1 MPESSPIAIRSKK
14 ILASAWGS
22 LTEYVLGVKRTD
34 GRTIDLVREVYDHG
48 SAAAILLLDPQ
59 RAVMTLVRQFRLPP
73 HLNGDD
79 GNLIEVCAGLLDG
92 DDPETCARKEALEET
107 GIEPFALR
115 FAFEIYASPGSLSE
129 KIDCFVGYYDE
140 TCRKSAGGGLAE
152 EGEDIECVEIGF
164 DAALDMID
172 NGHIIDAK
180 TVALIQHAALKGLFG
195 RQGHP

>member
-1 MPESSPIAIRSKK
+1 MPSAFSIAITTKK

-22 LTEYVLGVKRTD
+22 LTEYVFDVKRDD
-34 GRTIDLVREVYDHG
+34 GPSVELKREVYDHG
-48 SAAAILLLDPQ
+48 SAAAILLIDPE
-59 RAVMTLVRQFRLPP
+59 RYVMTLVRQFRLPA

-79 GNLIEVCAGLLDG
+79 GNMVEVCAGLLDG
-92 DDPETCARKEALEET
+92 DAPQTCARKEAIEET
-107 GIEPFALR
+107 GIAPSRLQ

-129 KIDCFVGYYDE
+129 KIHCFVGFYDE

>member
-1 MPESSPIAIRSKK
+1 MSEPTPILIKSKK

-22 LTEYVLGVKRTD
+22 LTEYVLGVKRAD
-34 GRTIDLVREVYDHG
+34 GRGLDLVREVYDHG

-79 GNLIEVCAGLLDG
+79 GNMIEVCAGLLDG
-92 DDPETCARKEALEET
+92 DDPETCVTKEALEET
-107 GIEPFALR
+107 GIVPSSLH

-129 KIDCFVGYYDE
+129 KAHCFIGLYDE
-140 TCRKSAGGGLAE
+140 TCRMGTGGGLAE
-152 EGEDIECVEIGF
+152 EGEEIECVEIGF

-180 TVALIQHAALKGLFG
+180 TVALIQHAALKGFLG
-195 RQGHP
+195 